1 MARQG
6 LGDILDKVRQLE
18 REVDRHDLQ
27 EWPDIG
33 GGAIF
38 TEEEPL
44 HVSGQ
49 QVYDL
54 SYNPNPVE
62 SLELERDGVG
72 QVQEVI
78 FSGRKQ
84 AYTLSGNR
92 VTLALPLIE
101 GEFLYARYRR

>member
-1 MARQG
+1 MSD
-6 LGDILDKVRQLE
+6 LLDLVRQLQ
-18 REVDRHDLQ
+18 REIERHDVQ

-33 GGAIF
+33 GGAVF

-54 SYNPNPVE
+54 SYSPNPPE
-62 SLELERDGVG
+62 SLELERDGID
-72 QVQEVI
+72 QAQEVI

-92 VTLALPLIE
+92 VTLALPLVE